1 MVFKNSCCNNSQHC
15 LFQALALSAFP
26 VLYFILESLGSCGDL
41 VSWTCSYF
49 LIGCRGYHNFWIKSD
64 REDDDDD
71 GKIQLILECFQGGE
85 TLMTSFMVKLMN

>member
-1 MVFKNSCCNNSQHC
+1 MAS
-15 LFQALALSAFP
+15 
-26 VLYFILESLGSCGDL
+26 DL

-85 TLMTSFMVKLMN
+85 TLMMSFMVKLMN